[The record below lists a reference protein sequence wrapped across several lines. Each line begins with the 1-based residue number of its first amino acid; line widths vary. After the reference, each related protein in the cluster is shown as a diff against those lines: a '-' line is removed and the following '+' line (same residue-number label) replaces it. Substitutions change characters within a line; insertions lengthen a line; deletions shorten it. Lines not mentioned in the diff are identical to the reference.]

1 MIRNPKLVVLD
12 EPMNGLDPQS
22 VRDIRN
28 LIQTLAKKG
37 ISFLISSHQLDELQ
51 RLADDV
57 VIINKGKILRRDTMA
72 DFLAE
77 GKSAINVQTN
87 DNEKML
93 AIAKDAGWEATA
105 KDDHVT
111 ITVTDGVSAQTV
123 LAKATE
129 AGLEVSDIQ
138 TGKTNLEDHLLEVL
152 STDATRV

>member
-1 MIRNPKLVVLD
+1 
-12 EPMNGLDPQS
+12 
-22 VRDIRN
+22 
-28 LIQTLAKKG
+28 
-37 ISFLISSHQLDELQ
+37 
-51 RLADDV
+51 
-57 VIINKGKILRRDTMA
+57 
-72 DFLAE
+72 
-77 GKSAINVQTN
+77 
-87 DNEKML
+87 ML